1 MQIHIYVNFLPR
13 MLIFNCHKT
22 WVCFT
27 NVNALCTLYN
37 SKKNPVYIM
46 LVWGDRGVDVHA
58 CYLFIS
64 AERNAP
70 LFPPYDMKSHI
81 NLSAFR
87 DSTNLCNKENCRD
100 AGLMYD
106 LTTFRMHKL
115 CLLLLSGAHQ
125 LMCFYIN
132 IHNLASRCF
141 ECRKYLRYVLTVK
154 GSPFL
159 FHSIAHIAFTAYLVL

>member
-1 MQIHIYVNFLPR
+1 MGMFYKCECFIYFVQFKEKS
-13 MLIFNCHKT
+13 C
-22 WVCFT
+22 
-27 NVNALCTLYN
+27 LYYA
-37 SKKNPVYIM
+37 SS
-46 LVWGDRGVDVHA
+46 GRSSGVDIQA

-81 NLSAFR
+81 NLSTFR

-100 AGLMYD
+100 AALMYD

-125 LMCFYIN
+125 LMCFNIN

-141 ECRKYLRYVLTVK
+141 ECRKYLLYVLME
-154 GSPFL
+154 S
-159 FHSIAHIAFTAYLVL
+159 